1 MRNKKLFTLALSVTI
16 ILLTYCKKNSEKAME
31 YNNIIAD
38 EMKYLTDIEQEIAV
52 KDGPE
57 LDAAIEKFKKAV
69 PESKTKIEKLGSF
82 ENDDSLQRAAL
93 EVCIFYQEVIDGKW
107 SSKGQEAIQ
116 NKDADLDIQMQ
127 KIQSEFANKFR
138 FEIKK

>member
-16 ILLTYCKKNSEKAME
+16 ILLTFCKKNSEKAME

-57 LDAAIEKFKKAV
+57 LDAAIEKFKKA
-69 PESKTKIEKLGSF
+69 EKLGSF

>member
-57 LDAAIEKFKKAV
+57 LDA
-69 PESKTKIEKLGSF
+69 KIEKLGSF